1 MIAGNVVLFVAG
13 LALASLLLSLG
24 GVVGFRIAAK
34 RRPADGGI
42 DRQRLLQLLQE
53 LGTWTSEYSG
63 NVSRYQD
70 QLGAISQSVTADQKA
85 SSPKVMELLEQI
97 MLSNQDLK
105 KRLDAA
111 EIQLDKQTRQIESYL
126 SEARTDALTG
136 LANRRAFDQ
145 RLEEMFAAYRNGKGR
160 SFVVALID
168 IDHFKRI
175 NDQFGHQAGDDV
187 LRQVASAI
195 AAQLEGSYM
204 VARFG
209 GEEFAAIMP
218 TPLRLSS
225 ERADK
230 MRKVIAEKALDADG
244 EAIAVSVSV
253 GLSELR
259 DDPTTGPPIRRADEA
274 LYAAKNMGR
283 NRVYYHDGKAPTL
296 LGAPEIVVSKN

>member
-1 MIAGNVVLFVAG
+1 MFAAG
-13 LALASLLLSLG
+13 LTLAALLLALG
-24 GVVGFRIAAK
+24 AAVGFRMAAK
-34 RRPADGGI
+34 RRPLDGGI
-42 DRQRLLQLLQE
+42 DRQRLLHLLQE

-70 QLGAISQSVTADQKA
+70 QLGAISKSVSADPKA

-97 MLSNQDLK
+97 MRSNQDLK

-111 EIQLDKQTRQIESYL
+111 EMQLDKQTRQIESYL

-145 RLEEMFAAYRNGKGR
+145 QLEEMFAAYRKGGGR
-160 SFVVALID
+160 SFVIALVD

-175 NDQFGHQAGDDV
+175 NDQFGHQAGDEV
-187 LRQVASAI
+187 LRQVANAI
-195 AAQLEGSYM
+195 AQQMEGSYL

-218 TPLRLSS
+218 TPLRLAA

-230 MRKVIAEKALDADG
+230 MRKAIAEEALHADG

-259 DDPTTGPPIRRADEA
+259 DDPTSGPPIRRADEA

-296 LGAPEIVVSKN
+296 LGAPEIAVSRD

>member
-1 MIAGNVVLFVAG
+1 MITGNVVLFVAG
-13 LALASLLLSLG
+13 LVLAGLLLGLG
-24 GVVGFRIAAK
+24 GVVGFRAAIK

-42 DRQRLLQLLQE
+42 DRQRLLHLLQE

-70 QLGAISQSVTADQKA
+70 QLGAISKSVSADPKA

-111 EIQLDKQTRQIESYL
+111 EVQLDRQTRQIESYL

-145 RLEEMFAAYRNGKGR
+145 RLEEMFAAYRKGSGR
-160 SFVVALID
+160 SFVIALVD

-175 NDQFGHQAGDDV
+175 NDQFGHQAGDEV
-187 LRQVASAI
+187 LRQVANAI
-195 AAQLEGSYM
+195 AQQMEGSYL

-230 MRKVIAEKALDADG
+230 MRKAIAEKSLNADG
-244 EAIAVSVSV
+244 ETIAVSVSV
-253 GLSELR
+253 GLSELH

-283 NRVYYHDGKAPTL
+283 NRVYYHDGKAPAL
-296 LGAPEIVVSKN
+296 LGAPEIAVSKP

>member
-1 MIAGNVVLFVAG
+1 MITGNVVLFVAG
-13 LALASLLLSLG
+13 LALAGLLLSLG
-24 GVVGFRIAAK
+24 GVVGFRVAAK
-34 RRPADGGI
+34 RRPAEGGI

-70 QLGAISQSVTADQKA
+70 QLGAISKSVSADPKA

-111 EIQLDKQTRQIESYL
+111 EIQLDRQTRQIESYL

-145 RLEEMFAAYRNGKGR
+145 RLEEMFGAYRKGGGR
-160 SFVVALID
+160 SFVIALVD

-175 NDQFGHQAGDDV
+175 NDQFGHQAGDEV
-187 LRQVASAI
+187 LRQVANAI
-195 AAQLEGSYM
+195 AQQLEGCYM

-230 MRKVIAEKALDADG
+230 MRKVIAEKSLDADG

-253 GLSELR
+253 GLSELH

-296 LGAPEIVVSKN
+296 LGAPEIAVSKP